1 MNVSK
6 WSRRVRPCVILL
18 GFLAT
23 ALVFGPALAADA
35 QDWENDVDFILHST
49 YQAVNPDGTGSYAGD
64 FPIKLR
70 GVVLNNTEDW
80 LDPRENYNTTTG
92 NLGGQAEFYLQA
104 VDMPGDS
111 WDDDDFGGTACWMG
125 QNYGN
130 LPWIGEPS
138 IYSYQNSDYQGDEPA
153 KWYDQ
158 LDGLHLY
165 RPATP
170 FGDADLVRAG
180 DLVEVRARGG
190 LNYNGKMNVN
200 EKHHNDPAYDFE
212 VEILQKGYGLPDPI
226 GIALREIV
234 DAESVPIFDPSR
246 ASGGERYQSTLVE
259 IQNVRFVN
267 DSGWASDSDL
277 TLIDE
282 TGRTLDVHL
291 GLNESFD
298 SELPPEG
305 YPPEGYFNLV
315 GIMDQ
320 KSSSGIDGYRLLA
333 MRAGDFS
340 PIPEPATVM
349 LLAAGAALLLIRVWR
364 RRRHNTS

>member
-1 MNVSK
+1 M
-6 WSRRVRPCVILL
+6 
-18 GFLAT
+18 
-23 ALVFGPALAADA
+23 
-35 QDWENDVDFILHST
+35 
-49 YQAVNPDGTGSYAGD
+49 
-64 FPIKLR
+64 
-70 GVVLNNTEDW
+70 
-80 LDPRENYNTTTG
+80 
-92 NLGGQAEFYLQA
+92 
-104 VDMPGDS
+104 
-111 WDDDDFGGTACWMG
+111 
-125 QNYGN
+125 
-130 LPWIGEPS
+130 
-138 IYSYQNSDYQGDEPA
+138 
-153 KWYDQ
+153 
-158 LDGLHLY
+158 
-165 RPATP
+165 
-170 FGDADLVRAG
+170 
-180 DLVEVRARGG
+180 
-190 LNYNGKMNVN
+190 
-200 EKHHNDPAYDFE
+200 
-212 VEILQKGYGLPDPI
+212 
-226 GIALREIV
+226 
-234 DAESVPIFDPSR
+234 
-246 ASGGERYQSTLVE
+246 
-259 IQNVRFVN
+259 RFVN